1 MVDAQYWS
9 TQKVIPVVVI
19 KDANQAVGLARTLVE
34 AGLPK
39 IEITLRTPAALDA
52 ISRIAKEVPDA
63 IVGAGTVLDPQSV
76 DKAIA
81 AGAQYL
87 VSPGA
92 TPALL
97 NHLLDT
103 GIPFLPG
110 CATVSEAM
118 YLIERGVPV
127 AKFFPAEDSGGVAF
141 LKGLATVLQAIK
153 FCPTG
158 GINLSNYKNYLEL
171 PNVVC
176 VGGSWITPAAAI
188 ENGAWDEITSSA
200 RTIKG

>member
-1 MVDAQYWS
+1 MVGAEFWN

-19 KDANQAVGLARTLVE
+19 NDANRAVGLARTLVN

-52 ISRIAKEVPDA
+52 ISLISSEVPEA
-63 IVGAGTVLDPQSV
+63 VVGAGTVLDTQSV
-76 DKAIA
+76 DRAIA
-81 AGAQYL
+81 AGAKYL
-87 VSPGA
+87 VSPGT

-97 NHLLDT
+97 EHMKLSN
-103 GIPFLPG
+103 IPFLPG

-118 YLIERGVPV
+118 YLMENGISV
-127 AKFFPAEDSGGVAF
+127 AKFFPAEDSGGVPF
-141 LKGLATVLQAIK
+141 LRGLSTVLQAMR

-158 GINLSNYKNYLEL
+158 GINLSNYKNYLDL

-176 VGGSWITPAAAI
+176 VGGSWITPPAAI
-188 ENGAWDEITSSA
+188 ESGDWDQISA
-200 RTIKG
+200 LAHGF